1 MAYRQH
7 LDNNAVYHGQL
18 NPVEAQELTEHFM
31 DHERHEPSMNERMR
45 EARSENQ
52 TTLVDIVE
60 SDGTRI
66 EMKTRTNLS
75 A

>member
-7 LDNNAVYHGQL
+7 LDSNAVYHGQL
-18 NPVEAQELTEHFM
+18 NSVEEMELTGRFM
-31 DHERHEPSMNERMR
+31 DHKRYELSMNERMR